1 MLGIGTLYIYIFYFI
16 NKQTKKKFKRSM
28 FYDKISFYRH
38 YNQDSRMLINLP
50 EITVCILPLCFDE
63 EGQNRNRPITIKCLQ
78 HMFSQCC
85 IVFYCILL
93 TISTIYEIY
102 TNTYVESTNNVSSP
116 MLTNLGHSEIHKH
129 IFF

>member
-78 HMFSQCC
+78 H
-85 IVFYCILL
+85 
-93 TISTIYEIY
+93 
-102 TNTYVESTNNVSSP
+102 
-116 MLTNLGHSEIHKH
+116 
-129 IFF
+129 IFFLISQHMLFFIFHSFFQQTSRIHIINVHRLMPFFCIDVF